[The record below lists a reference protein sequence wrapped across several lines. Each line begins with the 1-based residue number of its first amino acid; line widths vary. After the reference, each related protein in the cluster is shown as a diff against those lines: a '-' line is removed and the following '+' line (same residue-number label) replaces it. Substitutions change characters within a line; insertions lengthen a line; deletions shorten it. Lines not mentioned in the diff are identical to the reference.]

1 VKWEEKNLES
11 GKVRIR
17 LIFGPVPGPLYEGK
31 PTAFG
36 LQTTTQEVLPGR
48 AEKNRTVF
56 ECELTMSIVDAS
68 TPIFS
73 GPCAN
78 GPASSRFLYLSWK
91 RLNNSLTPW
100 VQRIKIPLAPITK
113 RQALEALDAGHVLQA
128 DVTGRRPHDTT
139 PVVWQVVEG
148 SIL

>member
-1 VKWEEKNLES
+1 MNREEKNLET
-11 GKVRIR
+11 GKVHIR
-17 LIFGPVPGPLYEGK
+17 LIFGPVPRPLHEGK

-36 LQTTTQEVLPGR
+36 LQTTKQEVLPGR

-56 ECELTMSIVDAS
+56 ECELAMRIADAS

-91 RLNNSLTPW
+91 RLTPAPAPW

-113 RQALEALDAGHVLQA
+113 RQALEALNPGHALQA
-128 DVTGRRPHDTT
+128 DVTGRKPHDTT
-139 PVVWQVVEG
+139 PVVWQIV
-148 SIL
+148 SR